1 MIRARRLARLALLP
15 FALACALATSRPD
28 AARAEDRPVVIV
40 LSWDGTRHDYPERVK
55 TIALARMEREG
66 ARAARITPVFPS
78 STFPNHVSLATGTY
92 VDRHGIIANSFKDG
106 SGRKFDYSNDASWIE
121 AEPLWIA
128 AERQGVR
135 AATYY
140 WVGSES
146 DWRGQVASYR
156 MRPFSGSVGEAAKVD
171 KILAWLDLPANE
183 RPGLIMSWW
192 HGCDHVGHEE
202 GPNSP
207 GIAVQLAAQDV
218 QLARL
223 FAGLDERKAWP
234 HTTVI
239 VTSDHGMAEVTGL
252 ADAIGPLDAKGIRTR
267 TDFGGGDG
275 QVYLENPSQ
284 REEAVAA
291 FAKNA
296 EIRAY
301 TSESLPPAFRSFV
314 AGRSGDLTLLAT
326 PPLVLGRPGTARK
339 ALAGVS
345 RMLGR
350 VSGAHGFDP
359 DHPDMGAIF
368 FALGRGV
375 PAGEKLGTV
384 RAIDVAPTAAAL
396 LGIEPPAQSEGR
408 ALFQTASKSDA
419 KP

>member
-1 MIRARRLARLALLP
+1 MIRGSRLARLALA
-15 FALACALATSRPD
+15 FALALAVSR
-28 AARAEDRPVVIV
+28 AGTARAEDRPVVIL

-55 TIALARMEREG
+55 TIALARMQREG
-66 ARAARITPVFPS
+66 TRAARITPVFPS

-92 VDRHGIIANSFKDG
+92 VDRHGVIANSFKDRA
-106 SGRKFDYSNDASWIE
+106 GRKFNYSNDASWIE

-135 AATYY
+135 AATFF
-140 WVGSES
+140 WVGSET
-146 DWRGQVASYR
+146 DWRGQGASYR
-156 MRPFSGSVGEAAKVD
+156 VKPFDASVGEAAKVD
-171 KILAWLDLPANE
+171 QILAWLDLPASE

-192 HGCDHVGHEE
+192 HGCDHIGHEE

-207 GIAVQLAAQDV
+207 NIAVQLAAQDA

-234 HTTVI
+234 NTTVI
-239 VTSDHGMAEVTGL
+239 VTSDHGMAEVTGVV
-252 ADAIGPLDAKGIRTR
+252 DAVGPLDGEGIRAR

-275 QVYLENPSQ
+275 QVYLATPSQ
-284 REEAVAA
+284 REAA
-291 FAKNA
+291 LASFAKTA

-301 TSESLPPAFRSFV
+301 TSESLPPAYRSFF
-314 AGRSGDLTLLAT
+314 AGRSGDLTLVAA
-326 PPLVLGRPGTARK
+326 PPLVLGRPNAARK
-339 ALAGVS
+339 ALGPVS
-345 RMLGR
+345 RMLGH
-350 VSGAHGFDP
+350 VTGAHGFDP
-359 DHPDMGAIF
+359 DLPDMGAIF
-368 FALGRGV
+368 FALGREV

-384 RAIDVAPTAAAL
+384 RAIDVAPTVAAL

-408 ALFQTASKSDA
+408 ALFQTASKIDA